1 MRVCNWFSPIQF
13 PKFARRGSIAT
24 MWRAAVAVAALL
36 VGMAPA
42 GRGISLRQAAR
53 NREPSEVVPNYDD
66 TRESNSP
73 SWLPPVPS
81 WEEQPWEGATI
92 GGECTRGLWV
102 ASALAAPHACI
113 LALMVS
119 VPMAGLPSA
128 FHSKVSPRHGA
139 FRFRAARARK
149 PTRCT
154 FYAYHSK
161 HSLHPIHALNL
172 FHPPSAGSARS
183 TRTTPY
189 HSLLTDPEIPPC
201 PNPST
206 SHPLSLSPLFPTLVQ
221 PAAWSSC
228 STLFSIPRWQ
238 RRPCTPVHLLFVLS
252 CAPLRT
258 APHRFAPHRTA
269 SHRTAPLRTAPHCFA
284 PHRSS
289 QAAFPRKARS
299 TAPSRRLSRR
309 PSPAGSTFRMA
320 PLRHIPLRTA
330 PCSRPTLAGWPR

>member
-1 MRVCNWFSPIQF
+1 M
-13 PKFARRGSIAT
+13 
-24 MWRAAVAVAALL
+24 
-36 VGMAPA
+36 
-42 GRGISLRQAAR
+42 
-53 NREPSEVVPNYDD
+53 
-66 TRESNSP
+66 
-73 SWLPPVPS
+73 
-81 WEEQPWEGATI
+81 
-92 GGECTRGLWV
+92 GGECSCRTACVHSRIDGVRSHGW
-102 ASALAAPHACI
+102 LAVSLPLQSFTAPWC
-113 LALMVS
+113 
-119 VPMAGLPSA
+119 
-128 FHSKVSPRHGA
+128 

-201 PNPST
+201 PNPPP
-206 SHPLSLSPLFPTLVQ
+206 HIHLSLSLRSSPRSCNPPRGHRAPPSFRFPAGNGVHVL
-221 PAAWSSC
+221 P
-228 STLFSIPRWQ
+228 SISYSF
-238 RRPCTPVHLLFVLS
+238 CPVL
-252 CAPLRT
+252 
-258 APHRFAPHRTA
+258 RFAPHRTA

-289 QAAFPRKARS
+289 QAASPRRARS

>member
-1 MRVCNWFSPIQF
+1 
-13 PKFARRGSIAT
+13 

-36 VGMAPA
+36 VGMAPT

-201 PNPST
+201 PNPPPHIHS
-206 SHPLSLSPLFPTLVQ
+206 LSLSARPHARATRRVVIVLHPLFDSPLATASMYSRPSLIRSVL
-221 PAAWSSC
+221 C
-228 STLFSIPRWQ
+228 SAS
-238 RRPCTPVHLLFVLS
+238 
-252 CAPLRT
+252 
-258 APHRFAPHRTA
+258 HRFAPHRTA

-289 QAAFPRKARS
+289 QAASPRRARS